1 MSDVA
6 AAVRGLPPGLALALL
21 VIALSGSLFHT
32 IFGRTTRGFAAAIWI
47 AGAGFVFGELFA
59 RLIDSHGGRLGG
71 VHLIHGVAGAWVA
84 MALWRWRGGG
94 RGERG

>member
-1 MSDVA
+1 MNDFA

-32 IFGRTTRGFAAAIWI
+32 LFGRTMRGFALAIGIAA
-47 AGAGFVFGELFA
+47 AGFIAGELFA

-71 VHLIHGVAGAWVA
+71 CTWCTA
-84 MALWRWRGGG
+84 
-94 RGERG
+94 